1 MISVAAG
8 ITLDTLDAAIP
19 QANWFRAMP
28 NTPASIGA
36 GMTALAGDDVNT
48 DLGSYVPSII

>member
-36 GMTALAGDDVNT
+36 GMTLLPGMM
-48 DLGSYVPSII
+48 